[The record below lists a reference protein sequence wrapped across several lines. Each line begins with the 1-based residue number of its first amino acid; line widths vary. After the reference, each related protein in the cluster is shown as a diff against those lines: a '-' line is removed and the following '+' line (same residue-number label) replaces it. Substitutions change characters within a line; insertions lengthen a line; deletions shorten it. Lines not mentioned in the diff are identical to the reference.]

1 MTTEEFLT
9 WLDNLQEEMESGLL
23 EAGYSYRDIEDAK
36 TAILA
41 LTSEEEKEARQSLLS
56 RFKKEKLALL
66 FYMVGRMD
74 GMIDGFKQGYNEAL
88 YRQGNKR
95 GEIYKHEVTQ

>member
-9 WLDNLQEEMESGLL
+9 WLDNIQMEIEGGLL
-23 EAGYSYRDIEDAK
+23 EEGYSYRDIEDAK
-36 TAILA
+36 TAIIA
-41 LTSEEEKEARQSLLS
+41 ITSEEEREARKSLLS

-74 GMIDGFKQGYNEAL
+74 GLIDGFKQGYNEAVKS
-88 YRQGNKR
+88 R
-95 GEIYKHEVTQ
+95 